1 MKTLLRR
8 IHLGKLNRFELVVAV
23 LWIVTLLVI
32 CIRVAVHPQR
42 NTVFNVFTAAGANWR
57 HGTNVYIAHDGFL
70 YSPLAAAFFAPFSLL
85 PSAVSNVSW
94 RLLNAAIFLGA
105 VAWWLKAGLSREIGR
120 AQFALVFLL
129 LLPLSIGNF
138 NNGQVNPIII
148 GLLMVALL
156 AARAERWYLAA
167 LCIAVT
173 VYFKIYP
180 LAAGLVLMALFP
192 KKFTWRFL
200 LVLLLLGA
208 LSFALQRP
216 GYVLDEY
223 RLWLSTRAADNRRLY
238 QMTIAPRD
246 LWMILRLLHITISE
260 RLYTIIQI
268 LSGTA
273 VALVCVAGRWRGWPL
288 DRVLAVLLSLV
299 TAWMLLCGPSTES
312 ATYILLGPPIALAL
326 AQAFAKPFSIP
337 LRTGIAVCYAFM
349 LFALASNSFFH
360 WKKNAYNMSVQPA
373 GALLFVACTAAFVLL
388 YVRGERSSDTPA
400 LT

>member
-1 MKTLLRR
+1 MNFFLARDR
-8 IHLGKLNRFELVVAV
+8 SQKLTQFEIVVAA
-23 LWIVTLLVI
+23 LWGLTLLVI
-32 CIRVAVHPQR
+32 FVRVAVQPER
-42 NTVFNVFTAAGANWR
+42 NTVFNVFTVAGASWR

-70 YSPLAAAFFAPFSLL
+70 YSPLAAAFFGPFSLL
-85 PSAVSNVSW
+85 PGAMSNILW
-94 RLLNAAIFLGA
+94 RSLNATIFLGA
-105 VAWWLKAGLSREIGR
+105 VAWWLKAGLHRELGR
-120 AQFALVFLL
+120 VHSALVFLL

-148 GLLMVALL
+148 GLLMIGLL
-156 AARAERWYLAA
+156 AARAERWNVAA
-167 LCIAVT
+167 FCIAVT

-200 LVLLLLGA
+200 LALLLLGA
-208 LSFALQRP
+208 LSFVLQRP
-216 GYVLDEY
+216 GYVLDQY

-246 LWMILRLLHITISE
+246 LWMILRLLHVAISE

-268 LSGTA
+268 LSGAA

-312 ATYILLGPPIALAL
+312 ATYILLAPPIALAL
-326 AQAFAKPFSIP
+326 AQAFARPFSIP
-337 LRTGIAVCYAFM
+337 MRAGIAVCYAFM
-349 LFALASNSFFH
+349 LFALAFNSFFN
-360 WKKNAYNMSVQPA
+360 WKKNAHNSSIQPA
-373 GALLFVACTAAFVLL
+373 GALLFVAYIAAFVLL
-388 YVRGERSSDTPA
+388 YVRGERSGGRA